1 MSAGPFW
8 RRPRVRH
15 LTELTITTAFWFA
28 WVYLILPLLSL
39 LLWLVGYQLF
49 VEEMLVLGG
58 YQALLRELRIYG
70 LVILAMSLVMLV
82 WISWIRHHYG
92 RHNKRTHQPSAVTPD
107 EQAAH
112 AGLTAAELA
121 GLQAARQA
129 TVDFDEQDR
138 LRIGR

>member
-8 RRPRVRH
+8 RRPRVRR

-28 WVYLILPLLSL
+28 WIYLILPLLSL
-39 LLWLVGYQLF
+39 LLWLAGYQLF

-58 YQALLRELRIYG
+58 YEALLGELRIYG
-70 LVILAMSLVMLV
+70 LVILAMSLVMLA
-82 WISWIRHHYG
+82 WIGWNRRHYG
-92 RHNKRTHQPSAVTPD
+92 RHNKRTRQPPAVTPD
-107 EQAAH
+107 EQAAQ

-121 GLQAARQA
+121 GLQSARRA
-129 TVDFDEQDR
+129 TVDFDDQDR